1 MELNYEKRYAFA
13 EVETILKWL
22 GEEYINKLPKRI
34 LRAIKEQKKFA
45 YTPEIDFNKPI
56 ENQIRQET
64 KNIIAYLNYMYWTK
78 DKEERN
84 KIKEVIKINEKKERE
99 MRRKERLEEIQRRAK
114 IQSDSTVTGSI
125 DKALQQNLNNK

>member
-64 KNIIAYLNYMYWTK
+64 KNIIAYFELNFWLEDENK
-78 DKEERN
+78 KQLIRN
-84 KIKEVIKINEKKERE
+84 AIKENAKREKEKKRL
-99 MRRKERLEEIQRRAK
+99 ERLKEIELRAK
-114 IQSDSTVTGSI
+114 NDNSKTLTESI
-125 DKALQQNLNNK
+125 NNSLRNINK